1 MGLTSP
7 SEPVD
12 QIGRRERKSDKTR
25 RRILDAAAEVLNRN
39 GFAGARLSEIA
50 AQAELRVPAVYY
62 YFESREAILEE
73 VVLIGVRLAMD
84 NVKARLDVVPA
95 QASTIDRLCAAY
107 GAHLEMVLKESAY
120 TAAAMRT
127 VGQLPVD
134 IRERQLRQQ
143 RTYGELWRGLIAAA
157 VEAGELDPGLD
168 PRAARMLLMGAVNW
182 APEWWNPTLGSL
194 EETVA
199 TAERLVRNALTVGT
213 VDDRDAGG
221 TGQPAGPPNLAPHFA
236 PPSSG

>member
-1 MGLTSP
+1 LPNRTGP
-7 SEPVD
+7 AED
-12 QIGRRERKSDKTR
+12 IGRRERKSDKTR

-50 AQAELRVPAVYY
+50 AQADLRVPAVYY

-84 NVKARLDVVPA
+84 NVKARLDVLPA
-95 QASTIDRLCAAY
+95 EASALDRICAAF

-127 VGQLPVD
+127 VGQLPAD

-143 RTYGELWRGLIAAA
+143 RNYGELWRGLVADA

-199 TAERLVRNALTVGT
+199 TAERLVRNALTAA
-213 VDDRDAGG
+213 DR
-221 TGQPAGPPNLAPHFA
+221 PAGPTRLPTEASDLAPRFT
-236 PPSSG
+236 PPSS